1 MFLWWLKMSFTKVID
16 LGKNPEN
23 VRMTLRLSLFNELLL
38 LPQLLM
44 LLCATVIINVLSTVN
59 AEAAHLLL
67 N

>member
-23 VRMTLRLSLFNELLL
+23 VRMTLRLSLLNELLL
-38 LPQLLM
+38 LPQLLT